1 MIVDIKTKG
10 SKQIRAYKVK
20 VNKNELNL
28 IVEDILSTLPKNK
41 NIQIE
46 VK

>member
-1 MIVDIKTKG
+1 MIVDIKTQG
-10 SKQIRAYKVK
+10 NKQIRNYKVK

-28 IVEDILSTLPKNK
+28 IVEDILSTLPRNK